1 MEGLC
6 AAWPAQDHD
15 LGCGGVHAALL
26 TPRAAFRPG
35 PHPPVR
41 LSGQPLPHSKP
52 ATVPRA
58 ARCWP
63 NSCTSRFPQPCRY
76 QRPRS
81 LVLSDLQAR
90 AVDHDRSHTPRT
102 GYGPGHFMTLSRDPS
117 SSSFDIPL
125 RDSADLCLHLATQ
138 RVQVC
143 STASPAIRIVARIS
157 SHDSN
162 CVVSGI
168 LSVVFIGKTP
178 FKTQ

>member
-52 ATVPRA
+52 ATVPRS
-58 ARCWP
+58 ARRLP
-63 NSCTSRFPQPCRY
+63 NSCASRFPQPCRY
-76 QRPRS
+76 QRSRS

-90 AVDHDRSHTPRT
+90 AVDHDRSHPPRT

-117 SSSFDIPL
+117 SSVSTSRFGIQPI
-125 RDSADLCLHLATQ
+125 SACTSQLSASRFVLLHLPPF
-138 RVQVC
+138 V
-143 STASPAIRIVARIS
+143 SLLASLRTTPT
-157 SHDSN
+157 
-162 CVVSGI
+162 VS
-168 LSVVFIGKTP
+168 FQA
-178 FKTQ
+178 F